1 VIEDVS
7 LLMCVVRDLTCILV
21 LGWCVVNDVRFFLF
35 VAQLKVYCTYVNKLF
50 IKII

>member
-1 VIEDVS
+1 MIEDVS

-21 LGWCVVNDVRFFLF
+21 LGWCVVNDVRF